1 MTEMKNCC
9 RCHKDKA
16 SDESKDGHIPCIT
29 CLAKVAKYQKNNP
42 EKMNAKCKRHHE
54 KERGKLLPQKR
65 EKKTK
70 RRYGVTV
77 VEQKLEGM
85 DGETI

>member
-16 SDESKDGHIPCIT
+16 SDEFKDGHKTCTT
-29 CLAKVAKYQKNNP
+29 CLAKVAGYQKNNP
-42 EKMNAKCKRHHE
+42 EKMNAKCKRHYE
-54 KERGKLLPQKR
+54 KERER
-65 EKKTK
+65 EAMYTEK

-77 VEQKLEGM
+77 VGGKGGM
-85 DGETI
+85 GRPFSII